1 MSPRLTSRPSS
12 RLSPRSLPVWQLAA
26 PALFVMAWGGNHFT
40 PLLHMYETLGHYSTV
55 TADLFLGF
63 YVVGLVPGLLLAGAL
78 SDRYGRKPLVII
90 VVLGGILA
98 SILLGLGFTSEVVIC
113 LGRFLAGLSV
123 GVAMSVGTAWLKELS
138 SAPFDLVARPTAGAR
153 RPALTLTVGFGLGAG
168 ISGVLAQWGPLPTLL
183 PYLVHILLSLLVLPF
198 LFRAPETVPRSRV
211 SGSLWLDLQV
221 PLAGHRRFLRVVLP
235 TAPWV
240 FGAAGIA
247 YAMMPKLVESRLGEL
262 NLAFAT
268 LLTVVTLGTG
278 ALVQPQVSRLNS
290 ITHGRALVVGMAL
303 MVTGV
308 LSAVA
313 TAVTV
318 SPVLALVTGILL
330 GAAYGITVVA
340 GLVEIQRIS
349 TPTDLAGIT
358 GVYYSL
364 TYVGFL
370 LPVAFAALS
379 DVAGYPMMLSLLA
392 VACAGCLALTAVG
405 LRRA

>member
-1 MSPRLTSRPSS
+1 MTDRTTAP
-12 RLSPRSLPVWQLAA
+12 WHLAA

-78 SDRYGRKPLVII
+78 SDRYGRKPLV
-90 VVLGGILA
+90 VAGVLAGILA
-98 SILLGLGFTSEVVIC
+98 SMLLGLGFSSEVVIC

-123 GVAMSVGTAWLKELS
+123 GVAMSVGTAWIKELS
-138 SAPFDLVARPTAGAR
+138 GAPFDLVARPTAGAR

-168 ISGVLAQWGPLPTLL
+168 VSGVLAQWGPLPTLL
-183 PYLVHILLSLLVLPF
+183 PYAVHILLSLLILPR
-198 LFRAPETVPRSRV
+198 LLRAPETVPRSRAH
-211 SGSLWLDLQV
+211 SSLWLDLKV

-247 YAMMPKLVESRLGEL
+247 YAMMPKLVESQLGEF

-290 ITHGRALVVGMAL
+290 ITHGRAILVGMGL
-303 MVTGV
+303 MLVGV
-308 LSAVA
+308 LSAVV
-313 TAVTV
+313 TAVTL
-318 SPVLALVTGILL
+318 SPVLAVITSILL

-370 LPVAFAALS
+370 LPVLFASLTEF
-379 DVAGYPMMLSLLA
+379 AGYPLMLSLLA
-392 VACAGCLALTAVG
+392 AACAGCLALTAVG

>member
-1 MSPRLTSRPSS
+1 MTSR
-12 RLSPRSLPVWQLAA
+12 RTPRATPRATPPWHLAA

-78 SDRYGRKPLVII
+78 SDRHGRKPLV
-90 VVLGGILA
+90 VAGVLAGILA
-98 SILLGLGFTSEVVIC
+98 SILLGLGFSSEVVIC

-123 GVAMSVGTAWLKELS
+123 GVAMSVGTAWIKELS
-138 SAPFDLVARPTAGAR
+138 SAPFDLLARPTAGAR

-168 ISGVLAQWGPLPTLL
+168 VSGVLAQWGPLPTLL
-183 PYLVHILLSLLVLPF
+183 PYAVHIVLSLLVLPS
-198 LFRAPETVPRSRV
+198 LLRTPETVPRSRAHT
-211 SGSLWLDLQV
+211 SLWLDLQV

-247 YAMMPKLVESRLGEL
+247 YAMVPKLVESQLGEL

-290 ITHGRALVVGMAL
+290 ITRGRALLVGMGL
-303 MVTGV
+303 MLAGI
-308 LSAVA
+308 LSAVG
-313 TAVTV
+313 TAISL
-318 SPVLALVTGILL
+318 SPVLALITGIVL

-370 LPVAFAALS
+370 LPVAFASLTEFAS
-379 DVAGYPMMLSLLA
+379 YPTMLSLLA

>member
-1 MSPRLTSRPSS
+1 
-12 RLSPRSLPVWQLAA
+12 
-26 PALFVMAWGGNHFT
+26 
-40 PLLHMYETLGHYSTV
+40 
-55 TADLFLGF
+55 
-63 YVVGLVPGLLLAGAL
+63 
-78 SDRYGRKPLVII
+78 
-90 VVLGGILA
+90 
-98 SILLGLGFTSEVVIC
+98 
-113 LGRFLAGLSV
+113 
-123 GVAMSVGTAWLKELS
+123 
-138 SAPFDLVARPTAGAR
+138 VARPSAGAR

-168 ISGVLAQWGPLPTLL
+168 VSGVLAQWGPLPTLL
-183 PYLVHILLSLLVLPF
+183 PYAVHILLSLLILPR
-198 LFRAPETVPRSRV
+198 LMRTPETVPRSRV
-211 SGSLWLDLQV
+211 HASLWGDLKV

-247 YAMMPKLVESRLGEL
+247 YAMMPKLVESQLGDL

-290 ITHGRALVVGMAL
+290 LTRGRAILVGMGVML
-303 MVTGV
+303 VGV

-313 TAVTV
+313 TAVTL
-318 SPVLALVTGILL
+318 SPVLALITGIVL

-370 LPVAFAALS
+370 LPVLFASLTEFAS
-379 DVAGYPMMLSLLA
+379 YPLMLSLLA
-392 VACAGCLALTAVG
+392 ATCAGCLVLTAVG
-405 LRRA
+405 LRRP

>member
-1 MSPRLTSRPSS
+1 MTSRSPRP
-12 RLSPRSLPVWQLAA
+12 LPAWQLAA

-78 SDRYGRKPLVII
+78 SDRYGRKPLVLVGVIAGI
-90 VVLGGILA
+90 VA
-98 SILLGLGFTSEVVIC
+98 SILLGLGFSSEVVIC
-113 LGRFLAGLSV
+113 FGRFLAGLSV

-138 SAPFDLVARPTAGAR
+138 SAPFDRVARPTAGAR

-168 ISGVLAQWGPLPTLL
+168 VSGVLAQWGPLPTLL

-198 LFRAPETVPRSRV
+198 LLKAPETVPRSRV
-211 SGSLWLDLQV
+211 HGSLWLDLQV

-247 YAMMPKLVESRLGEL
+247 YAMMPKLVETQLGEL

-290 ITHGRALVVGMAL
+290 LTRGKALLVGMGL
-303 MVTGV
+303 MTVGV
-308 LSAVA
+308 LSALA
-313 TAVTV
+313 TAITV

-370 LPVAFAALS
+370 LPVAFASLS
-379 DVAGYPMMLSLLA
+379 DFVSYPLMLSLLA
-392 VACAGCLALTAVG
+392 AACAACLAATALG
-405 LRRA
+405 LRRS

>member
-1 MSPRLTSRPSS
+1 MSPRI
-12 RLSPRSLPVWQLAA
+12 PRTARAIPPWQHAA

-90 VVLGGILA
+90 GVLGGIVA
-98 SILLGLGFTSEVVIC
+98 STLLGLGFSSEIIIC

-138 SAPFDLVARPTAGAR
+138 SAPFDLIARPTAGAR

-168 ISGVLAQWGPLPTLL
+168 VSGVLAQWGPLPTLL
-183 PYLVHILLSLLVLPF
+183 PYAVHILLSLLVLPA
-198 LFRAPETVPRSRV
+198 LLHAPETVRRGRV
-211 SGSLWLDLQV
+211 HQSLWLDLRV
-221 PLAGHRRFLRVVLP
+221 PLAGHRRFRRVVLP

-247 YAMMPKLVESRLGEL
+247 YAMMPKLVEGRLGEL

-278 ALVQPQVSRLNS
+278 AIVQPQVSRLNS
-290 ITHGRALVVGMAL
+290 ITRGRALLVGMGL
-303 MVTGV
+303 MVAGV

-313 TAVTV
+313 TSVIL
-318 SPVLALVTGILL
+318 SPVLALVTGIVL

-340 GLVEIQRIS
+340 GLVEIQRIA
-349 TPTDLAGIT
+349 TPTDLAGIA

-364 TYVGFL
+364 TYAGFL
-370 LPVAFAALS
+370 LPVAFATLHDFAS
-379 DVAGYPMMLSLLA
+379 YPLMLSLLA
-392 VACAGCLALTAVG
+392 AACAGCLALTAVG

>member
-1 MSPRLTSRPSS
+1 MSARTPRVIP
-12 RLSPRSLPVWQLAA
+12 PWQLAA

-55 TADLFLGF
+55 TADLFLGL

-78 SDRYGRKPLVII
+78 SDRYGRKPLVIAG
-90 VVLGGILA
+90 VVAGITA
-98 SILLGLGFTSEVVIC
+98 SILLGLGFSSELIIC
-113 LGRFLAGLSV
+113 LGRFLVGLSV

-153 RPALTLTVGFGLGAG
+153 RPALTLTIGFGLGAG
-168 ISGVLAQWGPLPTLL
+168 VSGVLAQWGPLPTLL
-183 PYLVHILLSLLVLPF
+183 PYAVHILLSLAILPA
-198 LFRAPETVPRSRV
+198 LFRAPESVPRSRV
-211 SGSLWLDLQV
+211 HGSLWLDLQV

-247 YAMMPKLVESRLGEL
+247 YAMMPKLVEAQLGEL

-290 ITHGRALVVGMAL
+290 ITHGRALLVGMGL
-303 MVTGV
+303 MVVGV

-313 TAVTV
+313 TSLTL
-318 SPVLALVTGILL
+318 SPALALGTGILL

-370 LPVAFAALS
+370 LPVAFASLS
-379 DVAGYPMMLSLLA
+379 GFVGYPLMLSLLA

>member
-1 MSPRLTSRPSS
+1 MTDRTTAP
-12 RLSPRSLPVWQLAA
+12 WHLAA

-55 TADLFLGF
+55 TADLFLGL

-78 SDRYGRKPLVII
+78 SDRYGRKPLV
-90 VVLGGILA
+90 VAGVLAGILA
-98 SILLGLGFTSEVVIC
+98 SILLGLGFSSEVVIC

-123 GVAMSVGTAWLKELS
+123 GVAMSVGTAWIKELS
-138 SAPFDLVARPTAGAR
+138 STPFDLVARPSAGAR

-168 ISGVLAQWGPLPTLL
+168 VSGVLAQWGPLPTLL
-183 PYLVHILLSLLVLPF
+183 PYAVHILLSLLILPR
-198 LFRAPETVPRSRV
+198 LLRTPETVPRSRV
-211 SGSLWLDLQV
+211 HASLWGDLKV

-247 YAMMPKLVESRLGEL
+247 YAMMPKLVESQLGEL

-290 ITHGRALVVGMAL
+290 LTRGRAILVGMGIML
-303 MVTGV
+303 VGV

-313 TAVTV
+313 TAVTL
-318 SPVLALVTGILL
+318 SPVLALITGVVL

-370 LPVAFAALS
+370 LPVLFASLTEFAS
-379 DVAGYPMMLSLLA
+379 YPLMLSLLA
-392 VACAGCLALTAVG
+392 AACAGCLTLTAVG
-405 LRRA
+405 LRRP